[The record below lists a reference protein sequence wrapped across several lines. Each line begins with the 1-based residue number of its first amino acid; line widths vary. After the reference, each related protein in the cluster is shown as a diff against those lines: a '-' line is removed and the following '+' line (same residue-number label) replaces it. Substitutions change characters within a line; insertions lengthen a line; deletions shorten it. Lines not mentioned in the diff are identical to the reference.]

1 MSESNIPKI
10 QAQFD
15 QAVWQ
20 IQLEALVRHT
30 TFRLQTLGFK
40 PEELSNIEHLD
51 DVSYHFGKLHMLED
65 LLKLLATKNE
75 IEVI

>member
-15 QAVWQ
+15 EAVWQ
-20 IQLEALVRHT
+20 IQLEALIRHT
-30 TFRLQTLGFK
+30 TFRLGTLGFK
-40 PEELSNIEHLD
+40 PEELVNLEHLD

-65 LLKLLATKNE
+65 LVKLLAIKKV